1 MPPAE
6 IAIDCF
12 SSFYMEKGKPAVC
25 GMVFVVDGDKK
36 PFFKLR
42 REGDYLNGLFEL
54 LIERIRQIHT
64 RLDDRTCHLDVHIH
78 HSNKNFRSAVEK
90 VIKSASAARGY
101 QGAVRDN
108 IIKHTLT
115 RKDYHKPVSYAKMTE
130 LANLLLDIN
139 EPTFRLTL
147 TTCGDSRSSDQ
158 LAAYTACQGFWEDVM
173 RTPTPSDADA
183 GPEEAPIAVA
193 AN

>member
-1 MPPAE
+1 
-6 IAIDCF
+6 
-12 SSFYMEKGKPAVC
+12 MEKGKPAVC
-25 GMVFVVDGDKK
+25 GMVFVVDADKK

-64 RLDDRTCHLDVHIH
+64 RLDDRTCHLDIHIH

-101 QGAVRDN
+101 KGVVRDN

-115 RKDYHKPVSYAKMTE
+115 RKDYHKPVSYEKMTE
-130 LANLLLDIN
+130 LAKLLVEIN
-139 EPTFRLTL
+139 EPSYCLTL

-158 LAAYTACQGFWEDVM
+158 LAAYTACQGFWEQVMSTPEQPGEDV
-173 RTPTPSDADA
+173 
-183 GPEEAPIAVA
+183 GPAESPVA
-193 AN
+193 AAAN